1 MLKNFFA
8 SDLAVR
14 KRLSNFPSSSTIF
27 IPFPPPPPAAF
38 IKIGYPISLQIDFA
52 SVKDDVKKVKSDS
65 LTNIKKILSENK
77 KIVGYGAP
85 AKATTILNYF
95 GLNENYFKY
104 VVEDSEIKQG
114 KYIPETNIQI
124 ISKDDINTEDFE
136 FVLVLAWNFYDS
148 IVKNNKS
155 YFKNSKFIKLK

>member
-1 MLKNFFA
+1 
-8 SDLAVR
+8 
-14 KRLSNFPSSSTIF
+14 
-27 IPFPPPPPAAF
+27 
-38 IKIGYPISLQIDFA
+38 
-52 SVKDDVKKVKSDS
+52 
-65 LTNIKKILSENK
+65 
-77 KIVGYGAP
+77 
-85 AKATTILNYF
+85 LNYF

-124 ISKDDINTEDFE
+124 ISKDDINTEDYE